1 MSTWARL
8 LHLLAGWGSVG
19 LVYFSSDLLQGQG
32 VLLPETALD
41 RAIAYSDSAI
51 WLYLSFFILIP
62 YAYLVA
68 QPHRVRWLAR
78 AMALS
83 ALMCGVVFLLYPTTL
98 AYPPVGEGSAWSTQM
113 LRLLQAADSTQN
125 CLPSLHGALTLLC
138 VWVLA
143 ECERPLR
150 SALVVLLGL
159 GIAYAIIALRR
170 HVSIDLAGG
179 LLVGLAGGMLA
190 KIQVSLP
197 GRRAHK
203 QRSAVST
210 SSEIAP

>member
-1 MSTWARL
+1 MNPTSMTVRGRL

-41 RAIAYSDSAI
+41 RAIAYTDAAI
-51 WLYLSFFILIP
+51 WLYLSFFVLIP

-68 QPHRVRWLAR
+68 DAARVRWLAR

-98 AYPPVGEGSAWSTQM
+98 AYPPVGEGGAWSTQA
-113 LRLLQAADSTQN
+113 LRLLQAADSAQN

-138 VWVLA
+138 VWAL
-143 ECERPLR
+143 CDRRHRLR
-150 SALVVLLGL
+150 SALAVVLGVA
-159 GIAYAIIALRR
+159 ICYAIIALRR
-170 HVSIDLAGG
+170 HVSIDLAAG
-179 LLVGLAGGMLA
+179 LFVGVAGGMLA
-190 KIQVSLP
+190 RMRVFWAA
-197 GRRAHK
+197 RR
-203 QRSAVST
+203 VIST
-210 SSEIAP
+210 ETAS

>member
-1 MSTWARL
+1 MNPTSMTVRGRL

-41 RAIAYSDSAI
+41 RAIAYTDAAI
-51 WLYLSFFILIP
+51 WLYLSFFVLIP

-68 QPHRVRWLAR
+68 DAARVRWLAR

-98 AYPPVGEGSAWSTQM
+98 AYPPVGEGGAWSTQA
-113 LRLLQAADSTQN
+113 LRLLQAADSAQN

-138 VWVLA
+138 VWAL
-143 ECERPLR
+143 CDRRHRLR
-150 SALVVLLGL
+150 SALAVVLGVA
-159 GIAYAIIALRR
+159 ICYAIIALRR
-170 HVSIDLAGG
+170 HVSIDLAAG
-179 LLVGLAGGMLA
+179 LFVGVAGGMLA
-190 KIQVSLP
+190 RMRVFWAP
-197 GRRAHK
+197 RR
-203 QRSAVST
+203 VIST
-210 SSEIAP
+210 ETAS